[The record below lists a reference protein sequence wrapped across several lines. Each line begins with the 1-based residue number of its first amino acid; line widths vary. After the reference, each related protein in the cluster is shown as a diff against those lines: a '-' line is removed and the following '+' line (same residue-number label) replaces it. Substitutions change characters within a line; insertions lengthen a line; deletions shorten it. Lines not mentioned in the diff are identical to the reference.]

1 MARPAHKLFRLIY
14 HSRQTPSVVADL
26 DTHVRAI
33 IQVSIRNNRNFQLS
47 GLLLTIQG
55 HFLQALEGPEAA
67 VRAAYSRIAPDPRH
81 DQIAIISS
89 EAVETR
95 LFREWDMCA
104 CGLTPADAAILD
116 VLGRKGPFDLARL
129 APKGAA
135 DLPAKVAE
143 IQRRMVQPTLLV

>member
-14 HSRQTPSVVADL
+14 HSRQTPTVVADL

-33 IQVSIRNNRNFQLS
+33 IQISIRNNRNFQLS

-55 HFLQALEGPEAA
+55 HFLQAVEGPEAA

-81 DQIAIISS
+81 DQIVIISS

-95 LFREWDMCA
+95 LFRQWDMCA
-104 CGLTPADAAILD
+104 RSLTTADAAILD

-129 APKGAA
+129 SPKGAA
-135 DLPAKVAE
+135 DLLSKVAQ
-143 IQRRMVQPTLLV
+143 IQGRTVPPPVLV